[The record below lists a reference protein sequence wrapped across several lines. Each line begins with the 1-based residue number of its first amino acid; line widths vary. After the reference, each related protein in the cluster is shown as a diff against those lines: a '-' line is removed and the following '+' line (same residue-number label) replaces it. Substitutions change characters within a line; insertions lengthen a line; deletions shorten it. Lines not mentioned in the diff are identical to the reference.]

1 MLMTTGPG
9 DKLPIKFAQKSW
21 IEIASTLTYNILPN
35 WLPILCNENKFN
47 CRRYNAQTTYV
58 HLLIKPP
65 NRGFRDMNAEKGHLG
80 DPLLENNTFSKS
92 LDQSIQSDDL
102 CGKIGRNFTILVE
115 FKRLFFTCSRVS

>member
-1 MLMTTGPG
+1 
-9 DKLPIKFAQKSW
+9 
-21 IEIASTLTYNILPN
+21 
-35 WLPILCNENKFN
+35 
-47 CRRYNAQTTYV
+47 
-58 HLLIKPP
+58 
-65 NRGFRDMNAEKGHLG
+65 MNAEKGHLG